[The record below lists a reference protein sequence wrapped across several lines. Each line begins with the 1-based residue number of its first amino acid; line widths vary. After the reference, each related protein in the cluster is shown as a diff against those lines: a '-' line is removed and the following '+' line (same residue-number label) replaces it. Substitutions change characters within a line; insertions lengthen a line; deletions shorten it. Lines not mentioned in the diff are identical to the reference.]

1 MEVFGRYVLNKKPAV
16 DRKRKGAT
24 LNEANN
30 VGLLYLDKDEAHYK
44 KIKSIVSDLHGEYG
58 IKSVMALGFVNQKKK
73 HLPIYQLKK
82 LEYTFLCKDDLKW
95 NRLPNAEAR
104 PFLNQEFDLLLDFF
118 QEENLPLEYLWHRS
132 KAKMKVSTSNSVCAE
147 SADLIGISDDKGE
160 VSALFKKYQTLLT
173 KYNLK

>member
-1 MEVFGRYVLNKKPAV
+1 MEVFGRYVLNKKPTV
-16 DRKRKGAT
+16 NRRKKGST
-24 LNEANN
+24 FHEANS

-58 IKSVMALGFVNQKKK
+58 IKNVMALGFVNQKKK

-104 PFLNQEFDLLLDFF
+104 TFLNQEFDLLLDFF
-118 QEENLPLEYLWHRS
+118 QDENLPLEYLWHRS

-147 SADLIGISDDKGE
+147 SADLIGIAEDKRE